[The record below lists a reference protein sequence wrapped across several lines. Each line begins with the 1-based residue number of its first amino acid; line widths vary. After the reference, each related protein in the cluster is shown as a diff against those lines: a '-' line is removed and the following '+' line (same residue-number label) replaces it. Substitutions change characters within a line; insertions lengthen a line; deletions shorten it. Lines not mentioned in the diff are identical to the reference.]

1 MTTDPKKAADA
12 CKAVARDMDT
22 LVDPAL
28 VVAARETGGG
38 QEAMERIFVNP
49 PPDVDPGPPEPPPPP
64 VDRHVIR
71 VHVDGIPEVRRA
83 LQALVAIRDQ
93 TILPTERGPTD
104 HTDLECDLLAYVG
117 RVVTLA
123 EEGLGERQPTAPE
136 TLTTCRRADV
146 AWMQEVF
153 TAARD
158 VTRKVRDMGSCPG
171 ELTLLVDALSRAL
184 RDGPLWVTG
193 RAPKGGT

>member
-1 MTTDPKKAADA
+1 MTTDPDKMADA
-12 CKAVARDMDT
+12 CKAVARDVDALDPT
-22 LVDPAL
+22 LVAP
-28 VVAARETGGG
+28 VREAGVGF
-38 QEAMERIFVNP
+38 QEHMERVFA
-49 PPDVDPGPPEPPPPP
+49 DVEPPPGEQA
-64 VDRHVIR
+64 DADADSGLRTAR
-71 VHVDGIPEVRRA
+71 AFRA
-83 LQALVAIRDQ
+83 LEAIRDQ

-146 AWMQEVF
+146 VWMQEVF
-153 TAARD
+153 AAARD

-171 ELTLLVDALSRAL
+171 ELTALVDALSRAL

-193 RAPKGGT
+193 RAPKGDT

>member
-1 MTTDPKKAADA
+1 MTTDPDKMADA
-12 CKAVARDMDT
+12 CKAVARDVDA
-22 LVDPAL
+22 LDPAL
-28 VVAARETGGG
+28 VAPVREAGAGF
-38 QEAMERIFVNP
+38 QEHMERVFA
-49 PPDVDPGPPEPPPPP
+49 DVEPPPPP
-64 VDRHVIR
+64 PPERHVIR
-71 VHVDGIPEVRRA
+71 VHVDGVPEVRRA
-83 LQALVAIRDQ
+83 LQALVAIQDQ

-146 AWMQEVF
+146 VWMQEVF
-153 TAARD
+153 AAARD

-171 ELTLLVDALSRAL
+171 ELTALVDALSRAL

-193 RAPKGGT
+193 RAPKGDT